1 MCFKRKKEKRE
12 WVYILDGCQVRVVFA
27 PKVLRQERRFACR
40 SKRGRR
46 VLSWRSK
53 LLTPARSATPLSS

>member
-27 PKVLRQERRFACR
+27 PKVCRDMRRFR
-40 SKRGRR
+40 RREGRYA
-46 VLSWRSK
+46 S
-53 LLTPARSATPLSS
+53 